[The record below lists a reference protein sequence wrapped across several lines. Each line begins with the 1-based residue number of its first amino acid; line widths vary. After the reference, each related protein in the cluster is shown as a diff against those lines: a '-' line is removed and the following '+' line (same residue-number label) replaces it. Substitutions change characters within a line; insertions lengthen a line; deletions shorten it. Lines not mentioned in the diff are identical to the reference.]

1 MATAI
6 YRIIKHALEHLWRQ
20 RLLSVAT
27 LVVMVM
33 TLFAFGS
40 LIVGNH
46 ILTSALNS
54 IQEKIDISVYF
65 KTTTPEDQILNIQK
79 TLQQMS
85 QVKSVQY
92 ISNAQALQIFEQQH
106 ASDPTISQAL
116 NELGTNPL
124 SASLNIKANNPNDY
138 PVIANY
144 LNGSQVSGLVEN
156 VSYNQN
162 QLVIKRLAEIIN
174 ISREAGLILTIILAF
189 AATLIAFNTILIAIY
204 SNREEVEIMRF
215 VGASNT
221 FISGPYIIEGVVYGV
236 IAAVISLLILTP
248 IVFVISPYMQVFI
261 PGFSLQ
267 QYFIG
272 NLVLLFLY
280 EIIFGSIIG
289 IISGMIALRRYLK
302 K

>member
-106 ASDPTISQAL
+106 ANDPTISQAL

-221 FISGPYIIEGVVYGV
+221 FISGPYIIEGVVYGI

-248 IVFVISPYMQVFI
+248 VVFVISPYMQVFI

-280 EIIFGSIIG
+280 EIIFGSVIG

>member
-1 MATAI
+1 
-6 YRIIKHALEHLWRQ
+6 
-20 RLLSVAT
+20 
-27 LVVMVM
+27 
-33 TLFAFGS
+33 
-40 LIVGNH
+40 
-46 ILTSALNS
+46 
-54 IQEKIDISVYF
+54 
-65 KTTTPEDQILNIQK
+65 
-79 TLQQMS
+79 MS

-106 ASDPTISQAL
+106 ANDPTISQAL
-116 NELGTNPL
+116 NELGANPL

-138 PVIANY
+138 PVIASY
-144 LNGSQVSGLVEN
+144 LNSSQVSGLVEN

-221 FISGPYIIEGVVYGV
+221 FISGPYIIEGVVYGIV
-236 IAAVISLLILTP
+236 AAVISLLILTP

-267 QYFIG
+267 QYFVG
-272 NLVLLFLY
+272 SLFLLFLY
-280 EIIFGSIIG
+280 EIIFGSVIG

>member
-1 MATAI
+1 M
-6 YRIIKHALEHLWRQ
+6 
-20 RLLSVAT
+20 AT

-116 NELGTNPL
+116 NELGANPL

-138 PVIANY
+138 PVIASY
-144 LNGSQVSGLVEN
+144 LNSSQVSGLVEN

-221 FISGPYIIEGVVYGV
+221 FISGPYIIEGVVYGIV
-236 IAAVISLLILTP
+236 AAVISLLILTP

-267 QYFIG
+267 QYFVG
-272 NLVLLFLY
+272 SLFLLFLY
-280 EIIFGSIIG
+280 EIIFGSVIG

>member
-1 MATAI
+1 MD
-6 YRIIKHALEHLWRQ
+6 RIRVNSTDHLWRQ

-221 FISGPYIIEGVVYGV
+221 FISGPYIIEGVVYGIV
-236 IAAVISLLILTP
+236 AAVISLLILTP

>member
-1 MATAI
+1 M
-6 YRIIKHALEHLWRQ
+6 EHLWRQ

-79 TLQQMS
+79 TLQQMG

-221 FISGPYIIEGVVYGV
+221 FISGPYIIEGVVYGIV
-236 IAAVISLLILTP
+236 AAVISLLILTP

>member
-1 MATAI
+1 M
-6 YRIIKHALEHLWRQ
+6 
-20 RLLSVAT
+20 AT

-106 ASDPTISQAL
+106 ANDPTISQAL
-116 NELGTNPL
+116 NELGANPL

-138 PVIANY
+138 PVIASY
-144 LNGSQVSGLVEN
+144 LNSSQVSGLVEN

-221 FISGPYIIEGVVYGV
+221 FISGPYIIEGVVYGIV
-236 IAAVISLLILTP
+236 AAVISLLILTP

-267 QYFIG
+267 QYFVG
-272 NLVLLFLY
+272 SLFLLFLY
-280 EIIFGSIIG
+280 EIIFGSVIG

>member
-1 MATAI
+1 
-6 YRIIKHALEHLWRQ
+6 
-20 RLLSVAT
+20 VAT

-106 ASDPTISQAL
+106 ANDPTISQAL

-221 FISGPYIIEGVVYGV
+221 FISGPYIIEGVVYGIV
-236 IAAVISLLILTP
+236 AAVISLFILTP

-267 QYFIG
+267 QYFVG
-272 NLVLLFLY
+272 SLFLLFLY
-280 EIIFGSIIG
+280 EIAFGSVIG

>member
-116 NELGTNPL
+116 NELGANPL

-138 PVIANY
+138 PVIASY
-144 LNGSQVSGLVEN
+144 LNSSQVSGLVEN

-221 FISGPYIIEGVVYGV
+221 FISGPYIIEGVVYGIV
-236 IAAVISLLILTP
+236 AAVISLLILTP

-267 QYFIG
+267 QYFVG
-272 NLVLLFLY
+272 SLFLLFLY
-280 EIIFGSIIG
+280 EIIFGSVIG

>member
-221 FISGPYIIEGVVYGV
+221 FISGPYIIEGVVYGIV
-236 IAAVISLLILTP
+236 AAVISLLILTP